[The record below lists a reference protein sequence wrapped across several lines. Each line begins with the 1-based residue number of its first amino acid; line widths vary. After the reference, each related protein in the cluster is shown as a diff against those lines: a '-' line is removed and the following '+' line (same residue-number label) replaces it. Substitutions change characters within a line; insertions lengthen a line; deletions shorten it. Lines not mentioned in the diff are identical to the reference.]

1 MPVQASLATL
11 AGMLGVAT
19 EFRDWK
25 GNHRAVSDDTI
36 VGVLKAMGVDA
47 STPGKVAGAIAEV
60 ELKPWRRS
68 LPPVVVVPE
77 GTQSHVEVHVVDGH
91 PAQVRLRLE
100 TGEVRYLGQREH
112 LVPPRE
118 VDGVL
123 TGEASFQI
131 PADLPT
137 GYHRLEMLSD
147 DRRADSTLIV
157 TPRYLGMPKRLGG
170 RRLWGYGAQLYS
182 VRSRH
187 SWGIGD
193 LSDLS
198 DLAVWSATQQYAHY
212 VLINPLHAAQPV
224 PPMDASPY
232 LPSSRLFLNPLYIRP
247 EAVAEYAVVDQS
259 VRDQIADLRAG
270 LTEQLAGEKYLQRD
284 LAWAA
289 KREALRLVFAAGL
302 RPARWMA
309 FDDFRRR
316 QGRRLRDFATWCAL
330 CEHYGNDWREWDE
343 DLQRPSSPA
352 VDRAHS
358 ELIDAITFHEWLQW
372 VAWDQLSDAQQAAR
386 DAGMPVGVVTDLA
399 VGVSGAS
406 ADTWMMRDLYAQGI
420 VVGAPPD
427 AYNQVGQ
434 DWGQPPWRPD
444 RLADTAYAP
453 FRSMLHSALGHAG
466 GVRIDHI
473 LGMFRLWWIPEGARP
488 CDGTYVRY
496 DHDALIGI
504 IMLEAQRTDAFVIGE
519 DLGTVEPWV
528 RGYLA
533 ERGILGTSVLW
544 FECHDDGR
552 PIAPEQWREPTMGSV
567 VTHDLPPAAGF
578 LAKEHVLLRSELGL
592 LTESL
597 DQEMALADRELAM
610 WSQCLRERGLIADD
624 GDDPVESEVLGLYR
638 YLVSTKARV
647 LNVAL
652 VDAVGDRRVQNQPGT
667 WKQYPNWKIPL
678 SGPDGRP
685 LTLEDIYQMERPMR
699 LAAVMNGFAR
709 APGPWRAPRLGV
721 QP

>member
-1 MPVQASLATL
+1 MAVQTSLAAL
-11 AGMLGVAT
+11 ADMLGVAT
-19 EFRDWK
+19 EFWDWK
-25 GNHRAVSDDTI
+25 GTHTVVSEDTI
-36 VGVLKAMGVDA
+36 VRVLKAMGVDA
-47 STPGKVAGAIAEV
+47 STPEKVADAIAEV
-60 ELKPWRRS
+60 QLKPWRRS
-68 LPPVVVVPE
+68 LPPVVVVPV
-77 GTQSHVEVHVVDGH
+77 GTQTHVEAHIVHGH
-91 PAQVRLRLE
+91 PAEVRLRLE

-137 GYHRLEMLSD
+137 GYHRLELVSD
-147 DRRADSTLIV
+147 DRQADSTLIV
-157 TPRYLGMPKRLGG
+157 TPRHLGMPQRLGS

-193 LSDLS
+193 LCDLS
-198 DLAVWSATQQYAHY
+198 DLVVWSATQQYAHY

-224 PPMDASPY
+224 APMDVSPY
-232 LPSSRLFLNPLYIRP
+232 LPSSRLFLNPMYIRP
-247 EAVAEYAVVDQS
+247 EAVGEYAVVDQQ
-259 VRDQIADLRAG
+259 VRDRIADLRAN
-270 LTEQLAGEKYLQRD
+270 LTEQLAGEEYLQRD
-284 LAWAA
+284 AAWAA

-343 DLQRPSSPA
+343 ALQRPSSPE
-352 VDRAHS
+352 VDRLHT
-358 ELIDAITFHEWLQW
+358 ELIDDVTFHEWLQW

-453 FRSMLHSALGHAG
+453 FRSMLQSALGHAG

-473 LGMFRLWWIPEGARP
+473 LGMFRLWWIPEGTTPR
-488 CDGTYVRY
+488 DGTYVRY

-504 IMLEAQRTDAFVIGE
+504 IMLEAQRADAFVIGE

-544 FECHDDGR
+544 FEYGDDGQ
-552 PIAPEQWREPTMGSV
+552 PVPPENWREAAMGSV
-567 VTHDLPPAAGF
+567 VTHDLPPSAGF
-578 LAKEHVLLRSELGL
+578 LAKDHVKLRGSLGL

-597 DQEMALADRELAM
+597 DEEMAQADRELAM
-610 WSQCLRERGLIADD
+610 WSQRLRERGLLADD
-624 GDDPVESEVLGLYR
+624 GDDPVETEVLGLYR
-638 YLVSTKARV
+638 YLMSTRARV

-667 WKQYPNWKIPL
+667 WKQYPNWQIPL

-685 LTLEDIYQMERPMR
+685 VLLEEIYQLERPMR
-699 LAAVMNGFAR
+699 LAAVLTGFSR
-709 APGPWRAPRLGV
+709 APGPWRPPRRGTRA
-721 QP
+721 

>member
-1 MPVQASLATL
+1 MAVQTSLAAL
-11 AGMLGVAT
+11 ADMLGVAT
-19 EFRDWK
+19 EFWDWK
-25 GNHRAVSDDTI
+25 GTHTVVSEDTI
-36 VGVLKAMGVDA
+36 VRVLKAMGVDA
-47 STPGKVAGAIAEV
+47 STPEKVADAIAEV
-60 ELKPWRRS
+60 QLKPWRRS
-68 LPPVVVVPE
+68 LPPVVVVPV
-77 GTQSHVEVHVVDGH
+77 GTQTHVEAHIVHGH
-91 PAQVRLRLE
+91 PAEVRLRLE

-137 GYHRLEMLSD
+137 GYHRLELVSD
-147 DRRADSTLIV
+147 DRQADSTLIV
-157 TPRYLGMPKRLGG
+157 TPRHLGMPQRLGS

-193 LSDLS
+193 LCDLS
-198 DLAVWSATQQYAHY
+198 DLVVWSATQQYAHY

-224 PPMDASPY
+224 APMDVSPY
-232 LPSSRLFLNPLYIRP
+232 LPSSRLFLNPMYIRP
-247 EAVAEYAVVDQS
+247 EAVGEYAVVDQQ
-259 VRDQIADLRAG
+259 VRDRIADLRAN
-270 LTEQLAGEKYLQRD
+270 LTEQLAGEEYLQRD
-284 LAWAA
+284 AAWAA

-343 DLQRPSSPA
+343 ALQRPSSPE
-352 VDRAHS
+352 VDRLHT
-358 ELIDAITFHEWLQW
+358 ELIDDVTFHEWLQW

-453 FRSMLHSALGHAG
+453 FRSMLQSALGHAG

-473 LGMFRLWWIPEGARP
+473 LGMFRLWWIPEGTTPR
-488 CDGTYVRY
+488 DGTYVRY

-504 IMLEAQRTDAFVIGE
+504 IMLEAQRADAFVIGE

-544 FECHDDGR
+544 FEYGDDGQ
-552 PIAPEQWREPTMGSV
+552 PVPPENWREAAMGSV
-567 VTHDLPPAAGF
+567 VTHDLPPSAGF
-578 LAKEHVLLRSELGL
+578 LAKDHVKLRGSLGL

-597 DQEMALADRELAM
+597 DEEMAQADRELAM
-610 WSQCLRERGLIADD
+610 WSQRLRERGLLADD
-624 GDDPVESEVLGLYR
+624 GDDPVETEVLGLYR
-638 YLVSTKARV
+638 YLMSTRARV

-667 WKQYPNWKIPL
+667 WKQYPNWQIPL

-685 LTLEDIYQMERPMR
+685 VLLEEIYQLERPMR
-699 LAAVMNGFAR
+699 LAAVMNGFSR
-709 APGPWRAPRLGV
+709 APGPWRPPRRGTRA
-721 QP
+721 